1 MSTEPNVVA
10 NASRQYARR
19 RADGTP
25 SVVKRVRPGGP
36 GSGTGATGVGTG
48 IGIGL
53 DTGIG
58 VGVGVGLDT
67 GVGVGVGVGVRDDMC
82 SFLRRLCWDTSLP
95 AGRAGHIT

>member
-58 VGVGVGLDT
+58 VGVGVG
-67 GVGVGVGVGVRDDMC
+67 VRDDMC

>member
-25 SVVKRVRPGGP
+25 SMVKRVRPGGP

-58 VGVGVGLDT
+58 VGVGVG
-67 GVGVGVGVGVRDDMC
+67 VRDDMC